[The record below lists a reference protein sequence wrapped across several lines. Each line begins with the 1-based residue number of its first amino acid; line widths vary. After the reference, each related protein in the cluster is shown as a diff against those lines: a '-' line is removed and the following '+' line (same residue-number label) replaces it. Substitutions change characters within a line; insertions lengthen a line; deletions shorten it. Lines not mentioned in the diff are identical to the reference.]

1 MYFQAHGAE
10 ASEVGNGTGL
20 MFSRRYVCFQ
30 PCRLEDVNVRPPTS
44 GRKMFPRALAKRNGF
59 VPLQQDE
66 DSGFRHVDCTGG
78 EGRISKTAVSR
89 RHYSR
94 VQMKPIYSIKQL
106 RHSSNVG
113 GATQH
118 NGWHRSKGHTADTVE
133 VSKLIQDIKAMR
145 QVIAD
150 RVATS
155 GHSDAR
161 GIMWS
166 TEMQKRPQINLFA
179 RERGKA
185 PG

>member
-10 ASEVGNGTGL
+10 ASEVGNGTGSCFHAA
-20 MFSRRYVCFQ
+20 MSVFSRVVLKTLMSGPRHQGVKCFRARSQ
-30 PCRLEDVNVRPPTS
+30 S
-44 GRKMFPRALAKRNGF
+44 GNGF

-89 RHYSR
+89 RHHSR
-94 VQMKPIYSIKQL
+94 VQMKAIYSIKQL

-133 VSKLIQDIKAMR
+133 VSKSSRMSR
-145 QVIAD
+145 PC
-150 RVATS
+150 
-155 GHSDAR
+155 AR
-161 GIMWS
+161 
-166 TEMQKRPQINLFA
+166 
-179 RERGKA
+179 
-185 PG
+185 

>member
-1 MYFQAHGAE
+1 MNEARAIRLGFTECTFRHMAQRQARRQRDR
-10 ASEVGNGTGL
+10 L

-30 PCRLEDVNVRPPTS
+30 PCRLEDVNVRPLTS

-89 RHYSR
+89 RHHSR

-133 VSKLIQDIKAMR
+133 VSKLIE
-145 QVIAD
+145 V
-150 RVATS
+150 S
-155 GHSDAR
+155 WPCAR
-161 GIMWS
+161 
-166 TEMQKRPQINLFA
+166 
-179 RERGKA
+179 
-185 PG
+185 